1 MTADAPSFT
10 PPSRER
16 GLLFLALGLGF
27 LGGILGAQ
35 VTGFPGREQGRAP
48 STGTVNAPV
57 GDVPTVVERA
67 SPAVV
72 AIVVSKEIPTLEE
85 VPLSPLDDFFGRGP
99 TLRLR
104 RPTGETERRDIGGG
118 SGFVVDADGL
128 ILTNRHVVSDTEAE
142 YDVVFTSGERVRAR
156 VVAHDPLFDLAIL
169 RVDKRGL
176 PTIELGDSKSLRVGQ
191 AVIAIGNALGEF
203 SNSVS
208 VGVISGIGR
217 QIRAGDQT
225 TGEVEVLD
233 QVLQTDAAINPGNS
247 GGPLLDLAGKAV
259 GVNVAVA
266 GDAENIGFA
275 IPIDE
280 AVRALQDF
288 RKEGRVVRPA
298 LGVRYVLITPQ
309 IQSELKLP
317 AGEGALVIAGEGQN
331 EPAVI
336 PGSAAANAGINEGD
350 VILEVNGEPI
360 TQKQP
365 LQLLIQKHRPGDTV
379 TLTVLSNGERKT
391 VRVTLEEAK
400 S

>member
-1 MTADAPSFT
+1 MPS
-10 PPSRER
+10 
-16 GLLFLALGLGF
+16 
-27 LGGILGAQ
+27 
-35 VTGFPGREQGRAP
+35 V
-48 STGTVNAPV
+48 GTVSVPI
-57 GDVPTVVERA
+57 GDVPTVVERV

-85 VPLSPLDDFFGRGP
+85 VPFSPFNDFFGRGP
-99 TLRLR
+99 VLRLR

-128 ILTNRHVVSDTEAE
+128 ILTNRHVVSDTHAE
-142 YDVVFTSGERVRAR
+142 YDVVFVSGERVRAR

-169 RVDKRGL
+169 RVDKKNL
-176 PTIELGDSKSLRVGQ
+176 PAIELGDSTSVRVGQ
-191 AVIAIGNALGEF
+191 AVVAIGNALGEF
-203 SNSVS
+203 PNSVS

-217 QIRAGDQT
+217 QIRAGDQA

-280 AVRALQDF
+280 ATRALQDF
-288 RKEGRVVRPA
+288 REEGRVVRPV

-309 IQSELKLP
+309 VQSELKLS
-317 AGEGALVIAGEGQN
+317 ASEGALVIAGEAQN

-336 PGSAAANAGINEGD
+336 PDSAAAKAGIKDGD
-350 VILEVNGEPI
+350 IILEVNGEPI

-365 LQLLIQKHRPGDTV
+365 LQTFIQKHRPGETL
-379 TLTVLSNGERKT
+379 TLTVLSNGERKA